1 MPPIIT
7 GALCTLRPFR
17 PGDEDALRLLADDPG
32 VARNLADRFPSPYTR
47 KDAEE
52 WVTTCQNL
60 AEGQTVLAVEVDGA
74 LAGGAGFEGIGAVY
88 PRTAMVGYWLGRA
101 FWGRGIATE
110 ALRALTAHAFAS
122 SCLNRIEAGVFPW
135 NRASMRVLEKAG
147 YRLEGLLRGRLY
159 KDAVVYDEPLYVRLR
174 GDP

>member
-7 GALCTLRPFR
+7 RALCTLRPFR
-17 PGDEDALRLLADDPG
+17 PGDEEALRQLADDPD

-52 WVTTCQNL
+52 WVATCQNL
-60 AEGQTVLAVEVDGA
+60 AEGQTVFAIEVDGA

-122 SCLNRIEAGVFPW
+122 IYLNRLEAGVFPW

-147 YRLEGLLRGRLY
+147 YRFETVLKGRLF
-159 KDAVVYDEPLYVRLR
+159 KDGAAYDEHLYARLR
-174 GDP
+174 DDR